1 MPRARA
7 DRGALR
13 RAAQLI
19 AGAKRP
25 VIIAG
30 GGVIYSAATDELA
43 DFAAKTGIPVGVTQA
58 GKAACPT
65 TTRRW
70 STRSAPPGRCSPT
83 PWPTRPT

>member
-1 MPRARA
+1 MQAEAWDFPTALFRERTWYVPRARA

-19 AGAKRP
+19 AGKRP

-43 DFAAKTGIPVGVTQA
+43 LNFAAKTGIPVGVT
-58 GKAACPT
+58 GGICHL
-65 TTRRW
+65 RH
-70 STRSAPPGRCSPT
+70 
-83 PWPTRPT
+83 